1 MTHALLSVIYF
12 NIESFNS
19 LNSLTEEII
28 MGYATTNP
36 YTGEVVKTFP
46 DATDAEIVQAIED
59 ANKAFSSWKETS
71 FASRAKVMQKA
82 ADLLRNDLAG
92 YAKLLT
98 LEMGKITSEA
108 KAEVELSAA
117 ILEYYANNAEAL
129 LASQKL
135 PVADPAE
142 GEAVVVHEPL
152 GVLLAV
158 EPWNFPYYQVARIIA
173 PQLSAGNTMLLK
185 HAGIVPQSAAA
196 FEKLMLDAGLP
207 KGVFQNLYAA
217 HSQTEMIISHPLVR
231 GVALTGSEG
240 AGAIVA
246 AAAGK
251 ALKKSTLELGGADA
265 FVVLADADME
275 KTVNWAV
282 FGRHWNGG
290 QVCVSSKRMIIADEV
305 YDDFVEQY
313 TAGVAKLQAGDPFDP
328 ATTLAPL
335 SSQSAADELKVKIK
349 EAIKLGATA
358 TEVGPKVPSQG
369 AFVQPTILTNISEEN
384 PARNW
389 EFFGPVSML
398 FRAKDEADAIRIAND
413 SPFGLG
419 GSVFTSN
426 PKHGLEVAK
435 QISTGMV
442 FVNHPTMVKA
452 DLPFGGV
459 RHSGYGRE
467 LIGLGIKEFV
477 NHKLIDVVDI
487 DAPF

>member
-1 MTHALLSVIYF
+1 VS
-12 NIESFNS
+12 
-19 LNSLTEEII
+19 
-28 MGYATTNP
+28 YATTNP
-36 YTGEVVKTFP
+36 YTGEVLKTFP
-46 DATDAEIVQAIED
+46 EATDAEIIQAIED
-59 ANKAFSSWKETS
+59 ADKSFHSWKNTS
-71 FASRAKVMQKA
+71 FGERAKVMQKA
-82 ADLLRNDLAG
+82 AELLRKNCDA
-92 YAKLLT
+92 YARLLT

-117 ILEYYANNAEAL
+117 IFEYYAKNAEKL
-129 LASQKL
+129 LQPEKL
-135 PVADPAE
+135 PVADKAE
-142 GEAVVVHEPL
+142 GEAVLVHDPM

-207 KGVFQNLYAA
+207 KGAFQNLYAA
-217 HSQTEMIISHPLVR
+217 HSQTELIINHPLVR

-240 AGAIVA
+240 AGSIIA

-265 FVVLADADME
+265 FVVLSDAELE

-290 QVCVSSKRMIIADEV
+290 QVCVSSKRMIIEDEI
-305 YDDFVEQY
+305 YDDFLEQY
-313 TAGVAKLQAGDPFDP
+313 TAGVAKLKTGDPFDP
-328 ATTLAPL
+328 ETTLAPM
-335 SSQSAADELKVKIK
+335 SSQSAADGVKKQIR
-349 EAIKLGATA
+349 EAVKHGATA
-358 TEVGPKVPSQG
+358 TEVGPKVPTQG
-369 AFVQPTILTNISEEN
+369 AWVQPTILTDLGDDN
-384 PARNW
+384 PARYW

-398 FRAKDEADAIRIAND
+398 FRAKDEDDAIRIAND
-413 SPFGLG
+413 SPYGLG
-419 GSVFTSN
+419 GSVFTANSE
-426 PKHGLEVAK
+426 HGAEVAK
-435 QISTGMV
+435 KISTGMV

-459 RHSGYGRE
+459 RRSGYGRE
-467 LIGLGIKEFV
+467 LLGLGIKEFV